1 MAPGGEGTCRAVAR
15 DRCSAGEGQGFVP
28 ARDAQK
34 RVAARLKRSSTRER
48 NVASAVH
55 IAWMAIHK
63 CAILSTCSLS
73 KETHCDGWAPR
84 VAAARAKA
92 DRHRDWRLTFTAWSA
107 YTRICI
113 RNERAR

>member
-73 KETHCDGWAPR
+73 KETFVTAGLQGSR
-84 VAAARAKA
+84 
-92 DRHRDWRLTFTAWSA
+92 RHERRLTDIVTGV
-107 YTRICI
+107 
-113 RNERAR
+113 